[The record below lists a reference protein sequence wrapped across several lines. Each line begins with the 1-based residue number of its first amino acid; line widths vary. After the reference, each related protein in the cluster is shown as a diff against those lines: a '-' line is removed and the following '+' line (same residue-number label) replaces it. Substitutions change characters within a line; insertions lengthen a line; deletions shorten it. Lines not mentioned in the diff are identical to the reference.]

1 MTFGLKR
8 KKKPAPVPVSLPV
21 GLRTLKEI
29 TDAEILGDLDQLQYV
44 LIPQFEQISAVSAVW
59 IGVMH
64 DSKEWHTLRDG
75 ILKEIRRLDTFTAE
89 NADDMH
95 AGIEFFYALLYH
107 ILLWNNTLKT
117 LDSWQE
123 CIRAGEGIMG
133 AIPPTKDD
141 KRGYA

>member
-1 MTFGLKR
+1 MIFGSRR
-8 KKKPAPVPVSLPV
+8 KKKPAPVSMPSPLHA
-21 GLRTLKEI
+21 LKDI
-29 TDAEILGDLDQLQYV
+29 SDAQIMADLDQLQYV

-75 ILKEIRRLDTFTAE
+75 ILKEVRRIDKFTAE

-123 CIRAGEGIMG
+123 CIRAGEGIRNMMPSMSP
-133 AIPPTKDD
+133 AKDD
-141 KRGYA
+141 RGYA